1 MELDLL
7 SSRIN
12 LNHTCLKLQ
21 ISIEDIKTK
30 HPNRTDLITSMEQ
43 SLHEIKK
50 AMVVYGT
57 LEKEFR
63 VGSASKLDVGIM
75 SRALGVY
82 PVRINSKL
90 VTAQLQDRYYWS
102 NIKTKETMFD
112 LVTDIP
118 QPKDKGIMFKDIVT
132 NGTELSKSKSN
143 CLTER
148 EYKKIRKMKLK
159 KHIENKDLQ
168 KENKHQI

>member
-30 HPNRTDLITSMEQ
+30 HPNRIDLLSSMEQ
-43 SLHEIKK
+43 SLYEIKK

-63 VGSASKLDVGIM
+63 AARQMNFNLERLNLEQKQEIQ
-75 SRALGVY
+75 
-82 PVRINSKL
+82 N
-90 VTAQLQDRYYWS
+90 
-102 NIKTKETMFD
+102 
-112 LVTDIP
+112 
-118 QPKDKGIMFKDIVT
+118 FKRQI
-132 NGTELSKSKSN
+132 ELN
-143 CLTER
+143 NMEL
-148 EYKKIRKMKLK
+148 
-159 KHIENKDLQ
+159 
-168 KENKHQI
+168 

>member
-21 ISIEDIKTK
+21 VSIEDIKTK
-30 HPNRTDLITSMEQ
+30 HPNRSDLISSMEQ

-63 VGSASKLDVGIM
+63 
-75 SRALGVY
+75 
-82 PVRINSKL
+82 
-90 VTAQLQDRYYWS
+90 TARQMNFNLERLNLEQKQEIQ
-102 NIKTKETMFD
+102 N
-112 LVTDIP
+112 
-118 QPKDKGIMFKDIVT
+118 FKRQI
-132 NGTELSKSKSN
+132 ELN
-143 CLTER
+143 NMEL
-148 EYKKIRKMKLK
+148 
-159 KHIENKDLQ
+159 
-168 KENKHQI
+168 

>member
-30 HPNRTDLITSMEQ
+30 HPNRTDLINSMEQ

-50 AMVVYGT
+50 AMVVYER

-63 VGSASKLDVGIM
+63 ASRQM
-75 SRALGVY
+75 N
-82 PVRINSKL
+82 INLERLNLEQK
-90 VTAQLQDRYYWS
+90 QEIQ
-102 NIKTKETMFD
+102 N
-112 LVTDIP
+112 
-118 QPKDKGIMFKDIVT
+118 FKRQI
-132 NGTELSKSKSN
+132 ELN
-143 CLTER
+143 NMEL
-148 EYKKIRKMKLK
+148 
-159 KHIENKDLQ
+159 
-168 KENKHQI
+168 

>member
-1 MELDLL
+1 MELELL

-30 HPNRTDLITSMEQ
+30 HPNRTDLISSMEQ

-63 VGSASKLDVGIM
+63 AARQMNFNLERLNLEQKQEIQ
-75 SRALGVY
+75 
-82 PVRINSKL
+82 N
-90 VTAQLQDRYYWS
+90 
-102 NIKTKETMFD
+102 
-112 LVTDIP
+112 
-118 QPKDKGIMFKDIVT
+118 FKRQI
-132 NGTELSKSKSN
+132 ELN
-143 CLTER
+143 NMEL
-148 EYKKIRKMKLK
+148 
-159 KHIENKDLQ
+159 
-168 KENKHQI
+168 

>member
-21 ISIEDIKTK
+21 VSIEDIKTK

-63 VGSASKLDVGIM
+63 
-75 SRALGVY
+75 
-82 PVRINSKL
+82 
-90 VTAQLQDRYYWS
+90 TARQMNFNLERLNLEQKQEIQ
-102 NIKTKETMFD
+102 N
-112 LVTDIP
+112 
-118 QPKDKGIMFKDIVT
+118 FKRQIEF
-132 NGTELSKSKSN
+132 NNAEL
-143 CLTER
+143 
-148 EYKKIRKMKLK
+148 
-159 KHIENKDLQ
+159 
-168 KENKHQI
+168 

>member
-30 HPNRTDLITSMEQ
+30 HPNRTDLINSMEQ

-50 AMVVYGT
+50 AMVVYER

-63 VGSASKLDVGIM
+63 ASRQMNFNLERLNLEQKQEIQ
-75 SRALGVY
+75 
-82 PVRINSKL
+82 N
-90 VTAQLQDRYYWS
+90 
-102 NIKTKETMFD
+102 
-112 LVTDIP
+112 
-118 QPKDKGIMFKDIVT
+118 FKRQI
-132 NGTELSKSKSN
+132 ELN
-143 CLTER
+143 NMEL
-148 EYKKIRKMKLK
+148 
-159 KHIENKDLQ
+159 
-168 KENKHQI
+168 